1 MLDDSKYSAN
11 NFFRNSF
18 PFFLQFFYRVHFEEN
33 LIKKNLESMS
43 PSNIIQDIFENEQVE
58 FVHPIV
64 KKKRYFW

>member
-1 MLDDSKYSAN
+1 MI
-11 NFFRNSF
+11 RNILQITSF
-18 PFFLQFFYRVHFEEN
+18 AIRFLFFLQFFYRVHFEEN